1 MLFDFESMRTVTQV
15 FMFLLAGLSIASII
29 GWGLS
34 VTNKEKDYTELKQRI
49 NSWWIMIGIFGLA
62 LVMGP
67 LVTVLLFA
75 MLSFIALKEYF
86 SMTPTRLVDRKVLFW
101 AYLTIPIQYYW
112 IATGWYGMFIIFI
125 PVYAFLFIPFR
136 MVLAGETKNYLRA
149 VGNIHWGLMLTVFTL
164 SHLAYLVMI
173 PSEGEYQS
181 LTMSGDGAALLLYL
195 VMLTQLNDVAQY
207 VWGKILGTTPIAPTI
222 SPNKTREGLI
232 GGVITTGVL
241 AMILAGLLTPM
252 IWWQGLLV
260 GLGIGIAGFIG
271 DVSLSAIKRDIGIKD
286 SGQLIPGH
294 GGILDR
300 LDSLTFTAPLFFH
313 VMRYFYF

>member
-1 MLFDFESMRTVTQV
+1 MLFDFDSMRTVTQV
-15 FMFLLAGLSIASII
+15 FVFLLAGLSLATVI
-29 GWGLS
+29 GWALS
-34 VTNKEKDYTELKQRI
+34 LANKEKDYTELKQRI

-62 LVMGP
+62 LLMGP
-67 LVTVLLFA
+67 LVTVMLFA

-101 AYLTIPIQYYW
+101 AYLTIPLQYYW

-149 VGNIHWGLMLTVFTL
+149 ASNIHWGLMLTVFTL
-164 SHLAYLVMI
+164 SHLAYLVML

-260 GLGIGIAGFIG
+260 GLGIGISGFIG

>member
-1 MLFDFESMRTVTQV
+1 MLFDFDSMRTVTQV
-15 FMFLLAGLSIASII
+15 FVFLLAGLSLATVI
-29 GWGLS
+29 GWALS
-34 VTNKEKDYTELKQRI
+34 LANKEKDYIELKQRI

-62 LVMGP
+62 LLMGP
-67 LVTVLLFA
+67 LVTVMLFA

-101 AYLTIPIQYYW
+101 AYLTIPLQYYW

-149 VGNIHWGLMLTVFTL
+149 ASNIHWGLMLTVFTL
-164 SHLAYLVMI
+164 SHLAYLVML

-260 GLGIGIAGFIG
+260 GLGIGISGFIG